1 MEIDVF
7 TEKDFTYEE
16 ELGRGTEYIV
26 HAATLHYNGI
36 PVRAAC
42 KRVLRNSE
50 EHINRQLD
58 EIYLVW
64 LVQYAVQCTVYS
76 VHYIA
81 YSIQC
86 TTYTIRRTLYGVQYT
101 MYAVH

>member
-1 MEIDVF
+1 MGVEIDVF

-64 LVQYAVQCTVYS
+64 LVQYAV
-76 VHYIA
+76 HYIA